1 MGAGAGGFR
10 CAGALLTGPAGQ
22 RTVIVPPQGAG
33 PPAGVPFW
41 AARRADATVDS
52 PATDCPRRVVI
63 PRKDAT
69 DVGAVCRAGSSPPPV
84 TRAVAMRLARAT
96 PPA

>member
-1 MGAGAGGFR
+1 MGAGAGGSR

-33 PPAGVPFW
+33 PPACASFW

-52 PATDCPRRVVI
+52 PATSCPRRVVM
-63 PRKDAT
+63 PRGDAT
-69 DVGAVCRAGSSPPPV
+69 DLGAVCRAGSAPPPV
-84 TRAVAMRLARAT
+84 TRTVAMPLVRAT